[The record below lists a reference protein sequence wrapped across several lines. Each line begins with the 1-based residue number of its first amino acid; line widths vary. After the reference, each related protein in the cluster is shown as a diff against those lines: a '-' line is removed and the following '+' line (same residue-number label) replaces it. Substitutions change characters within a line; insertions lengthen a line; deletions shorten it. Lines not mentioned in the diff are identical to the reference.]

1 MARDNFIS
9 DNLINIREK
18 LRQDTAVQN
27 TDSAANF
34 VQTEKIDNVS
44 IPQELP
50 TPAPRMQVKTPEL
63 DHERRALIGKI
74 RRDYTLA
81 AAELEIAENKKHET
95 AVFMKFLADQ
105 QKALENLD
113 FDRTDISRE
122 LDRLTWAYYQHAGRW
137 RAFSPEK
144 SEQRTVNAVSEV
156 PRQNNVL
163 LAAAIVISA
172 VIISVTLLAVFM

>member
-27 TDSAANF
+27 IDTAANF
-34 VQTEKIDNVS
+34 VQTEKSDRVS
-44 IPQELP
+44 VPQELP
-50 TPAPRMQVKTPEL
+50 TPAPRMQVKTPEF

-113 FDRTDISRE
+113 LDRTDISRE
-122 LDRLTWAYYQHAGRW
+122 LDRLMQD
-137 RAFSPEK
+137 FSM
-144 SEQRTVNAVSEV
+144 RTALTPLCLITE
-156 PRQNNVL
+156 
-163 LAAAIVISA
+163 
-172 VIISVTLLAVFM
+172 